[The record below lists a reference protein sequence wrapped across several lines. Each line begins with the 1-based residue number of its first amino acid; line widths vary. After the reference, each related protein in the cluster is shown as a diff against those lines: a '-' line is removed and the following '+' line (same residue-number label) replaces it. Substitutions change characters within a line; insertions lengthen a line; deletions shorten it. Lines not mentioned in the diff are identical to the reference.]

1 MQLCCD
7 WGCGTETFIEKKV
20 IAETVL
26 LHKNQGTILLPP
38 RAALQPNADGC
49 KEDVRRDSHHVTQ
62 LLGSPQ
68 KVLPGEWVP
77 LLHPMTARVP
87 VTRHP
92 T

>member
-1 MQLCCD
+1 M
-7 WGCGTETFIEKKV
+7 

-38 RAALQPNADGC
+38 RAALQPNAGGC
-49 KEDVRRDSHHVTQ
+49 EEDVRRDSHHVTQ

-68 KVLPGEWVP
+68 DVLPGEWVP
-77 LLHPMTARVP
+77 LLPPMTARVP

-92 T
+92 A